1 MSKFTFIRRW
11 KGLNNFFPWQV
22 FFPNEGLLQ
31 FRRTKQ
37 FVLDKFSFFKKTLC
51 MHACKDRLF
60 FFLRKIL
67 RICKGLHDKFSF
79 LKINQIVHMQ
89 RTEQFF
95 LQFMSFLSFGRSRAD
110 ERTRVISGPKANL
123 NDWHVDFSLSRK
135 LFLITQTQFGK
146 TLWQQTFIDVITTI
160 YENLPEKYFSS
171 SRAMKLT
178 RKIC

>member
-1 MSKFTFIRRW
+1 MLYFDYLYMKQI
-11 KGLNNFFPWQV
+11 KYNFFKV
-22 FFPNEGLLQ
+22 
-31 FRRTKQ
+31 
-37 FVLDKFSFFKKTLC
+37 
-51 MHACKDRLF
+51 
-60 FFLRKIL
+60 
-67 RICKGLHDKFSF
+67 HDKFSF